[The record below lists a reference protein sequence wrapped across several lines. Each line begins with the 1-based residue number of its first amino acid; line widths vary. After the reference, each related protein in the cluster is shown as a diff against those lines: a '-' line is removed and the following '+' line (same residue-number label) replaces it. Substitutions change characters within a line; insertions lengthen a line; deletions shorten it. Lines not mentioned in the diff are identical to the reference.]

1 MKRLYIIIMVLAMI
15 TANSYAQSLSVSNI
29 EAQADEET
37 ELVVSLTGGT
47 SMTAL
52 QFNLAMP
59 EGMSLSTGGVTLG
72 AATNG
77 HTLNVETL
85 DNGDHLFVLYNMD
98 QNPFRNGELLRIP
111 VQVGS
116 TTATPNGKLYTV
128 RTATADAVSHTCN
141 DVSWEMTTNINHVSS
156 PKTIKS
162 IYNLAG
168 QKTDNM
174 QKGINIVDGK
184 KVMVK

>member
-1 MKRLYIIIMVLAMI
+1 MKRLDIIIMVLVVI
-15 TANSYAQSLSVSNI
+15 TANSRAQSLSVSNV
-29 EAQADEET
+29 EAQTGEET
-37 ELVVSLTGGT
+37 ELVVNLTGGT

-52 QFNLAMP
+52 QFNLALP
-59 EGMSLSTGGVTLG
+59 EGMTLAESDVTLG

-85 DNGDHLFVLYNMD
+85 DNGDHLFVLYSMD
-98 QNPFRNGELLRIP
+98 LNPFKDGELLRIP
-111 VQVGS
+111 VKMGS
-116 TTATPNGKLYTV
+116 TATSSNGKLYTI

-162 IYNLAG
+162 TYNLAG
-168 QKTDNM
+168 QKTDDM
-174 QKGINIVDGK
+174 LKGINIVDGK

>member
-15 TANSYAQSLSVSNI
+15 TANSRAQSLSVSNI
-29 EAQADEET
+29 EAQTGEET
-37 ELVVSLTGGT
+37 VLVVSLAEGT

-52 QFNLAMP
+52 QFNLALP
-59 EGMSLSTGGVTLG
+59 EGVSLSKGGVTLG

-85 DNGDHLFVLYNMD
+85 DNGDHLFVLYSMD
-98 QNPFRNGELLRIP
+98 LNPFKDGELLRIP
-111 VQVGS
+111 VKMGS
-116 TTATPNGKLYTV
+116 TATSTNGTLYTI
-128 RTATADAVSHTCN
+128 RTATANAVSHTCN

-162 IYNLAG
+162 TYNLAG
-168 QKTDNM
+168 QKTDDM

-184 KVMVK
+184 KLMVK

>member
-15 TANSYAQSLSVSNI
+15 TANSRAQSLSVSNI
-29 EAQADEET
+29 EAQTGEET
-37 ELVVSLTGGT
+37 ELVVSLAEGT

-52 QFNLAMP
+52 QFNLALP
-59 EGMSLSTGGVTLG
+59 EGVSLSKGGVTLG

-85 DNGDHLFVLYNMD
+85 DNGDHLFVLYSMD
-98 QNPFRNGELLRIP
+98 LNPFKDGELLRIP
-111 VQVGS
+111 VKMGS
-116 TTATPNGKLYTV
+116 TATSTNGTLYTI
-128 RTATADAVSHTCN
+128 RTATANAVSHTCN

-162 IYNLAG
+162 TYNLAG
-168 QKTDNM
+168 QKTDDM

>member
-1 MKRLYIIIMVLAMI
+1 MI
-15 TANSYAQSLSVSNI
+15 TANSRAQSLSVSNV
-29 EAQADEET
+29 EAQTGEET
-37 ELVVSLTGGT
+37 ELVVNLTGGT

-52 QFNLAMP
+52 QFNLALP
-59 EGMSLSTGGVTLG
+59 EGMTLAESDVILG

-85 DNGDHLFVLYNMD
+85 DNGDHLFVLYSMD
-98 QNPFRNGELLRIP
+98 QNPFMDGELLRIP
-111 VQVGS
+111 VKMGS
-116 TTATPNGKLYTV
+116 TAATSNGKLYTI

-156 PKTIKS
+156 PKIIKS
-162 IYNLAG
+162 TYNLAG
-168 QKTDNM
+168 QKTDEI

>member
-29 EAQADEET
+29 EAQAGEET
-37 ELVVSLTGGT
+37 ELVVNLTGGT

-52 QFNLAMP
+52 QFNLALP
-59 EGMSLSTGGVTLG
+59 EGMTLAESDVILG

-85 DNGDHLFVLYNMD
+85 DNGDHLFVLYSMNL
-98 QNPFRNGELLRIP
+98 NPFKDGELLRIP
-111 VQVGS
+111 VKMGS
-116 TTATPNGKLYTV
+116 TATSTNGTLYTI
-128 RTATADAVSHTCN
+128 RTATANAVSHTCN

-156 PKTIKS
+156 PKIIKS
-162 IYNLAG
+162 TYNLAG
-168 QKTDNM
+168 QKTDEI